1 MNMQR
6 PAAAVNV
13 GARMQPTDWMRAR
26 AAVSQPGRSDGAVIQ
41 AQRGARYTGPVV
53 MVTDTHLVQ
62 RVGKSTAVAHDL
74 SALRNGAEIGQAYEG
89 LKPGLAAPRLL
100 VRYEGDR
107 GQAEP
112 QAFKAAELA
121 ELKRMAVAWAEKTI
135 AEPKA
140 RTDFVE
146 RLTAFVAELDS
157 GGRHDPLKAPA
168 AKFARGLS
176 SEAPASGSA
185 AEALD
190 RIRHRHD
197 HYLQV
202 REELSKAT
210 PQAEAA
216 GGRRSSD
223 ERLLGATAAMWARAD
238 AADYKRLGSDRDRE
252 QAAAVMSSNGSRKY
266 HEALQTMAP
275 ELAQILNTLRDHQVA
290 TWKDD
295 SKRQQL
301 NDLGP
306 SVTQQRQPQR
316 EQQRGVER

>member
-1 MNMQR
+1 M
-6 PAAAVNV
+6 NV
-13 GARMQPTDWMRAR
+13 GASMQPTDWMRAR
-26 AAVSQPGRSDGAVIQ
+26 AAVSQPGRTDGAVIQ

-62 RVGKSTAVAHDL
+62 RVGKSSGVVHDL
-74 SALRNGAEIGQAYEG
+74 STLRNGAEIGQAYEG

-100 VRYEGDR
+100 VSYEGNR

-112 QAFKAAELA
+112 QAFKTAELS
-121 ELKRMAVAWAEKTI
+121 ELRRMAVAWADKTI
-135 AEPKA
+135 AEPRA

-146 RLTAFVAELDS
+146 RLTAFVAELDR
-157 GGRHDPLKAPA
+157 GGRHDPFKAPA

-176 SEAPASGSA
+176 SEAPASGTA

-197 HYLQV
+197 QYLRV
-202 REELSKAT
+202 RDELSNGLPPT
-210 PQAEAA
+210 EAP

-223 ERLLGATAAMWARAD
+223 ERLLGATAALWARAD
-238 AADYKRLGSDRDRE
+238 ASDYKRLGNEQERE

-266 HEALQTMAP
+266 HEALQTIAP

-290 TWKDD
+290 LWKDD
-295 SKRQQL
+295 GKRRQL
-301 NDLGP
+301 NELDP
-306 SVTQQRQPQR
+306 SVIQTRQPQR
-316 EQQRGVER
+316 EQLRRVER